1 MQFSVIEQNL
11 INAKNS
17 LDRELARFKAIESF
31 IKKAVHATGLPDFA
45 VATVESVI
53 EAFEVECAVLFAY
66 DKAGNS
72 LKVITALG
80 IGQLEA
86 EYPLVMDWMIM
97 KDMLEEKTCVFIE
110 QSYPDDHWWPAGL
123 CQVIYSPFYDN
134 SGNLRGVLLGGR
146 SAEKQVYYDE
156 IKEELI
162 PSFTVFAQ
170 QMSALLYK
178 LESHKHLENM
188 VRKQTEELVKANA
201 KLTKTNEYLQREIV
215 ERKRAEEASMESVS
229 KLRAIGD
236 AAMDAIVMTD
246 KEGKISYW
254 NLAADKIFGYGSEEV
269 LGKNMYLILAPQ
281 ESYDIYKKEFGKF
294 RQTGEGHVEG
304 KFFEFTAVKKDGT
317 KFPAEVSVSS
327 MYIVGQW
334 QATGIIRDITKRK
347 KMEEELL
354 RVHKLESI
362 GVLAG
367 GIAHD
372 FNNILMGID
381 GYVFLMLKDIHPS
394 HPHYDRLQSIT
405 KQVQSGAKL
414 TSQLLGYARKGKYEV
429 KPLNLDRLI
438 EESSEAF
445 GRTRKEITV
454 SRFLCRDRITI
465 KADWGQ
471 MEQILLNLY
480 INAADA
486 MPNGGSLIL
495 KTTHRT
501 HEEMSHKVY
510 EPRPGRYVELMV
522 TDTGEGI
529 DKDDMERI
537 FDPFFTTKEM
547 GRGTG
552 LGLASVYGIIK
563 AHNGYI
569 DVESEKGEG
578 TTFKIY
584 LPLSEEKVLKV
595 EESAEE
601 VIKGNGTI
609 LFIDDEEIVRDA
621 CKHMLEAIDYR
632 VLTAGNGKEA
642 LEIYKEYSSRIDI
655 ILLDMIMPGMN
666 GGEVYDR
673 ITGINPDAKI
683 ILVTGY
689 SIDGQA
695 TAILE
700 RGCDGFI
707 QKPFRLK
714 DLHKKIIKVLKK

>member
-1 MQFSVIEQNL
+1 MQISVIKQNL
-11 INAKNS
+11 INAKNN
-17 LDRELARFKAIESF
+17 LDHELARFKAIDSF
-31 IKKAVHATGLPDFA
+31 FQKAVHAADSHDFA
-45 VATVESVI
+45 VITVESVI
-53 EAFEVECAVLFAY
+53 EVFEVECAALFAY
-66 DKAGNS
+66 DKGRNS
-72 LKVITALG
+72 LKVVTALG
-80 IGQLEA
+80 IGRLEA
-86 EYPLVMDWMIM
+86 EYPLVMDWMVM
-97 KDMLEEKTCVFIE
+97 KETLEKQPRVFIE
-110 QSYPDDHWWPAGL
+110 QSRPDVHWWPAGL
-123 CQVIYSPFYDN
+123 CQVIYSPFYN
-134 SGNLRGVLLGGR
+134 SGDLRGVLLGGR

-162 PSFTVFAQ
+162 PSFTVFTQ
-170 QMSALLYK
+170 QMSTLLYK
-178 LESHKHLENM
+178 LESHQYLENM
-188 VRKQTEELVKANA
+188 VREQTEELVKANA
-201 KLTKTNEYLQREIV
+201 KLTRANECLQLEIV
-215 ERKRAEEASMESVS
+215 ERKRAEELSRESAR
-229 KLRAIGD
+229 KLRTIGD
-236 AAMDAIVMTD
+236 AAMDAIVMID
-246 KEGKISYW
+246 KESKISYW
-254 NLAADKIFGYGSEEV
+254 NCAAEKIFGYSSEEV
-269 LGKNMYLILAPQ
+269 LGKYLPSILAPQ
-281 ESYDIYKKEFGKF
+281 ELYDIFKKEFGKF
-294 RQTGEGHVEG
+294 MQTGEGHVEG
-304 KFFEFTAVKKDGT
+304 KSFEFTAVKKNGT
-317 KFPAEVSVSS
+317 TFPVEISVSS

-334 QATGIIRDITKRK
+334 QAAGIIRDITRRK

-354 RVHKLESI
+354 RAQKLESI

-381 GYVFLMLKDIHPS
+381 GYAFLMLKDIHPS
-394 HPHYDRLQSIT
+394 HPHYARLQSI
-405 KQVQSGAKL
+405 KEQVQSGAKL

-429 KPLNLDRLI
+429 KPLNIGQLI

-445 GRTRKEITV
+445 GRTRKEITI
-454 SRFLCRDRITI
+454 SRFLCRDLFTI
-465 KADWGQ
+465 KADRGQ

-486 MPNGGSLIL
+486 MPDGGSLIL
-495 KTTHRT
+495 KTMNRT
-501 HEEMSHKVY
+501 YEEMSHKIY
-510 EPRPGRYVELMV
+510 EPRPGRYVELVV

-529 DKDDMERI
+529 DKDDMKRI

-563 AHNGYI
+563 ANNGYI

-584 LPLSEEKVLKV
+584 LPSSEEKVLKI
-595 EESAEE
+595 ERFAEE
-601 VIKGNGTI
+601 VIKGNKTI

-621 CKHMLEAIDYR
+621 CKHMLEAIGYR

-642 LEIYKEYSSRIDI
+642 LEIYREYSLRIDI

-666 GGEVYDR
+666 GSEVYDR
-673 ITGINPDAKI
+673 ITGINPYAKI
-683 ILVTGY
+683 ILATGY

-695 TAILE
+695 TEILE